1 MPACCWR
8 ADTRTETPILTD
20 TAVIIRPPS
29 AQKETMNTTTD
40 TTPEALRA
48 SMVDAIKQAGHA
60 RTAAVE
66 QALREVPRHRFVP
79 EATVDDAYANIAVIT
94 KRAADG
100 SALSCASVPTV
111 VAMQLD
117 QLDVQPG
124 HRILEIGAGTGY
136 NAALVATLAGP
147 SGHITTV
154 DIDPDVTAHA
164 RQALDET
171 GHPDVRVITRDGSL
185 GADEHAPYDRIIVTV
200 GAFDIPPGWRDQL
213 APGGR
218 LIVPLR
224 WRGQTRSVAFARDGD
239 LLRSDSVRLCGFVPM
254 IGQDHELSGH
264 LDPGD
269 LVTLYWDADQD
280 ISLAALDSVLSQPT
294 MPVWSTVTVGGS
306 ESFDGVWLRLTGTD
320 PGTCRIAADPAAV
333 TAELC
338 TPAIPSRSPALV
350 EPDSLAYLAFRR
362 VDGGAELGAIGHGP
376 AGQRLARRLCDE
388 IRTWGHTRTAEPVI
402 TVYPAHTPN
411 DQIDADH
418 VITKRWSRLT
428 VAV

>member
-1 MPACCWR
+1 
-8 ADTRTETPILTD
+8 
-20 TAVIIRPPS
+20 
-29 AQKETMNTTTD
+29 MNTTTD

-48 SMVDAIKQAGHA
+48 SMVDTIKQAGHA

-79 EATVDDAYANIAVIT
+79 EATVEDAYANIAVIT

-100 SALSCASVPTV
+100 AALSCASVPTV

-136 NAALVATLAGP
+136 NAALLATLTGP
-147 SGHITTV
+147 SGHITTI
-154 DIDPDVTAHA
+154 DIDPEVTTHA
-164 RQALDET
+164 RRALVET
-171 GHPDVRVITRDGSL
+171 GHPEVRVITRDGSL

-200 GAFDIPPGWRDQL
+200 GAFDIPPHWRDQL

-224 WRGQTRSVAFARDGD
+224 WRGQTRSVAFVRDGD

-254 IGQDHELSGH
+254 IGQDNELSGH
-264 LDPGD
+264 LDPGG

-280 ISLAALDSVLSQPT
+280 IDIDALDGVLNQPKA
-294 MPVWSTVTVGGS
+294 PVWSTVTVS
-306 ESFDGVWLRLTGTD
+306 STEPFDGVWLRLTGTE
-320 PGTCRIAADPAAV
+320 PSTCRIAADPAAV

-338 TPAIPSRSPALV
+338 TPAISSRSPALV
-350 EPDSLAYLAFRR
+350 ERDSLAYLTYRR
-362 VDGGAELGAIGHGP
+362 IHGGAELGAIGHGLTGQQL
-376 AGQRLARRLCDE
+376 AQRLCNE
-388 IRTWGHTRTAEPVI
+388 IRAWDNARTTEPAI
-402 TVYPAHTPN
+402 TAYPANTPDN
-411 DQIDADH
+411 QLDATH
-418 VITKRWSRLT
+418 VITKRWGQLVVS
-428 VAV
+428 V

>member
-1 MPACCWR
+1 MSACCWR
-8 ADTRTETPILTD
+8 ADTQAETPILTD
-20 TAVIIRPPS
+20 TAAIIRPPP

-48 SMVDAIKQAGHA
+48 SMVDTIKQAGHA
-60 RTAAVE
+60 RTASVE

-79 EATVDDAYANIAVIT
+79 KATIDDAYANTAVIT
-94 KRAADG
+94 KRADDG
-100 SALSCASVPTV
+100 AALSCASVPTV

-136 NAALVATLAGP
+136 NAALLATLAGP

-171 GHPDVRVITRDGSL
+171 GHPEVRVITTDGSL

-200 GAFDIPPGWRDQL
+200 GAFDIPPAWRDQL

-218 LIVPLR
+218 LTVPLR
-224 WRGQTRSVAFARDGD
+224 WRGQTRSVTFVRDGD

-254 IGQDHELSGH
+254 IGQDHELPGH
-264 LDPGD
+264 LDPAG
-269 LVTLYWDADQD
+269 LVTLYWDSDQD
-280 ISLAALDSVLSQPT
+280 ITLAALNGVLTQPKT
-294 MPVWSTVTVGGS
+294 PVWSTVTVGGS
-306 ESFDGVWLRLTGTD
+306 ESFDGVWLRLTGTQ
-320 PGTCRIAADPAAV
+320 PGTCRIAADPTAV
-333 TAELC
+333 TDELC

-350 EPDSLAYLAFRR
+350 EHDSLAYLTFRR
-362 VDGGAELGAIGHGP
+362 VDDGAELGAIGHGP
-376 AGQRLARRLCDE
+376 TGQRLARRLCDE
-388 IRTWGHTRTAEPVI
+388 IRAWGDTRTAEPVI
-402 TVYPAHTPN
+402 TTYPADTPN
-411 DQIDADH
+411 DQIGAAH
-418 VITKRWSRLT
+418 VITKRWSRL
-428 VAV
+428 VVSV